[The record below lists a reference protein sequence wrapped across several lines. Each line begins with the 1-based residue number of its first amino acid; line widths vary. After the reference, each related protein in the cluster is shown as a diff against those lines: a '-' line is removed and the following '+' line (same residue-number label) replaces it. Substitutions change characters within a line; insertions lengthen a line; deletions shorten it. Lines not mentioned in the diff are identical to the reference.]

1 MWKLRGPP
9 WGIGKV
15 SELYSLNNEVFDW
28 WSNLTSTVLD
38 RLFWSPCY
46 TYELWAKNQPR
57 NLTARPLKK
66 WWLEDEFPF
75 GIAYVKFPGVYIYN
89 ISPLNI
95 QWLEHDS
102 FPFASKG
109 FCTLTLPTHLC
120 NRAGP
125 QEDVE
130 NAQKR
135 LPTVPPSRSLTSG
148 KGWKSGDL
156 CGGCSTFVTFS

>member
-9 WGIGKV
+9 WGVGKV

-57 NLTARPLKK
+57 NLTARPWKNDGWKMSFL
-66 WWLEDEFPF
+66 LGLPMLNFR
-75 GIAYVKFPGVYIYN
+75 GVYIN

-102 FPFASKG
+102 FPF
-109 FCTLTLPTHLC
+109 CL
-120 NRAGP
+120 
-125 QEDVE
+125 
-130 NAQKR
+130 KR
-135 LPTVPPSRSLTSG
+135 LLHPDTANTPLQSRRTT
-148 KGWKSGDL
+148 
-156 CGGCSTFVTFS
+156 GGCWKCPETSAYRAAIEVSDKWKGVEKWWFVWRM